1 MREKQQRRKGS
12 DLPPPASSQIHPR
25 APSSNSAENSL
36 KRRTQIGEVDTDGS
50 AAFGWSVFK
59 HLSSIFNPFFVW
71 KNSMLS
77 LSKLLFFYFLEK
89 STSKHQFIHC
99 HAIVDFVFDAIFEI
113 EFSLVHCH
121 ATLNRIRQKN
131 NISKHRNLTLTLENR
146 FWVNIRN
153 YMWNRILEMDCH
165 ENVN

>member
-59 HLSSIFNPFFVW
+59 HLSSINPFFVW
-71 KNSMLS
+71 KKSMS
-77 LSKLLFFYFLEK
+77 SSSKLFYFYYYFWK
-89 STSKHQFIHC
+89 VNNINRQQSIHYAFI
-99 HAIVDFVFDAIFEI
+99 AKPGRIVDFIIVIW
-113 EFSLVHCH
+113 
-121 ATLNRIRQKN
+121 
-131 NISKHRNLTLTLENR
+131 RN
-146 FWVNIRN
+146 FRN
-153 YMWNRILEMDCH
+153 WIYFGALQCNTQPDQTKETKWND
-165 ENVN
+165 